1 MVVAKPKSGALVSL
15 FSIPLL
21 YRIKTVIRLFSTG
34 CRRVSS
40 RRLRSVWRVGRG
52 EGKNWRGLEPGGM
65 FSQLPR
71 RSLKT
76 HANQWYL
83 RTACDLR
90 RCSWCFEQNFEDG
103 ECYLLQIK
111 CMMSASVEFIFYWA
125 RLIISVWD
133 NEPKLKKKTV
143 NYFAL
148 RHHWSIEEYTRE
160 HSESVKRYARIAWAS
175 LISSLK
181 VARYDCLP
189 HRFSLTFQLPLFG

>member
-1 MVVAKPKSGALVSL
+1 MV
-15 FSIPLL
+15 
-21 YRIKTVIRLFSTG
+21 
-34 CRRVSS
+34 
-40 RRLRSVWRVGRG
+40 RG
-52 EGKNWRGLEPGGM
+52 EGKNWGGLEPGGDVLTT
-65 FSQLPR
+65 FKTI
-71 RSLKT
+71 KT

-83 RTACDLR
+83 QTACDLR
-90 RCSWCFEQNFEDG
+90 RCSWCFEQIFEEG
-103 ECYLLQIK
+103 ECFLLQIK

-133 NEPKLKKKTV
+133 NEPKLKETTV

-160 HSESVKRYARIAWAS
+160 HSESVKRYTRIAWAS